1 MTRTKDMWA
10 EVNYPPT
17 ENQIKYNTMMLN
29 YEIFDEIV
37 YDVCTTTRTHKDE
50 LFNKTKDNHVTSARY
65 LIYYLAKLNGY
76 RLSAIVRCMKADGFK
91 TTNSTIIYGIKET
104 EKKINKDPD
113 LAKYIKN
120 WNPKSK

>member
-76 RLSAIVRCMKADGFK
+76 RLS
-91 TTNSTIIYGIKET
+91 TIIYGIKET

>member
-17 ENQIKYNTMMLN
+17 ENQIKYNKMMLN

-37 YDVCTTTRTHKDE
+37 SDVCKTTRTHEQE
-50 LFNKTKDNHVTSARY
+50 LFYKTKDNHITQARY
-65 LIYYLAKLNGY
+65 LIYYLAKDNGY
-76 RLSAIVRCMKADGFK
+76 RLSSIVRSMKAMGFE

-104 EKKINKDPD
+104 EKKIKQDPD
-113 LAKYIKN
+113 LSKYIKN
-120 WNPKSK
+120 WKSR